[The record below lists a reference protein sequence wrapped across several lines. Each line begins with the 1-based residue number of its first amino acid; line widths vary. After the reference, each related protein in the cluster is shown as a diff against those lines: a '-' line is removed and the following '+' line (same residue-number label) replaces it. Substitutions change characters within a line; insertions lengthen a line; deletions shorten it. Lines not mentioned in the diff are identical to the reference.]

1 MAERINL
8 TDTRI
13 KALAADLSGKRR
25 PELRDSQVPGLIVIA
40 HARRKSFALHA
51 RFPGSSNPTRRHIGE
66 VGALTIEQARQVAR
80 DWTDKIR
87 RGVDPAV
94 EVHELQQQ
102 QRRQREAER
111 LQEECL
117 FKNVAETYL
126 KRRVAT
132 QRQHRSIERMVRNVL
147 IPAWGTKPI
156 AEISRRDVVK
166 LVEEINDRP
175 APMYAHAVFGC
186 ARTLFNW
193 AINRG
198 ADDLEHSP
206 CDRIKVANLMSQQKK
221 PRQRV
226 LKDDELV
233 AFWKATQRIGYP
245 WRDMFRL
252 LLLTGTRRSE
262 AAGARWNEFELDKG
276 CWTIPPE
283 RFKSDVSH
291 LVPLSRDARAL
302 VAALPRFKRGDH
314 LFSFTFGETPALILH
329 SAKVRIDAL
338 MLRYLQA
345 LARLRGDDPGKVTLA
360 PWVVHDLRRT
370 VRTQLSKLKVDHTVK
385 ERCIG
390 HSLKGLDRVYDQHT
404 YIDEMRDAFERW
416 AIELRRIVAREHPVS
431 NVVLLRGH
439 GDTK

>member
-13 KALAADLSGKRR
+13 KTLAADLSSKRR

-40 HARRKSFALHA
+40 HSSRKSFALHA
-51 RFPGSSNPTRRHIGE
+51 RFPGYRNPTRRHIGE
-66 VGALTIEQARQVAR
+66 VGALTIEQARQIAR
-80 DWTDKIR
+80 DWNDKIR

-94 EVHELQQQ
+94 EVKKLEQQ
-102 QRRQREAER
+102 QRKQREAEELR
-111 LQEECL
+111 EEAL
-117 FKNVAETYL
+117 FKTVAETYL
-126 KRRVAT
+126 TRRVAN

-147 IPAWGTKPI
+147 TPAWGNKPI
-156 AEISRRDVVK
+156 AEIGRRDVVK

-175 APMYAHAVFGC
+175 APMYAYTVFGC

-198 ADDLEHSP
+198 VYELENSP
-206 CDRIKVANLMSQQKK
+206 CDRIRVTDLMSQQKK

-233 AFWKATQRIGYP
+233 AFWKATGRIGYP

-262 AAGARWNEFELDKG
+262 VAGARWSEFELDKG
-276 CWTIPPE
+276 HWTIPPE

-291 LVPLSRDARAL
+291 LVPLSRDAQAL
-302 VAALPRFKRGDH
+302 IAALPRFKRGDH

-338 MLRYLQA
+338 MLRYLRA
-345 LARLRGDDPGKVTLA
+345 LARQRGDDPAQVTLA

-370 VRTQLSKLKVDHTVK
+370 VRTQLSKLKIDYTVR
-385 ERCIG
+385 ELCIG
-390 HSLKGLDRVYDQHT
+390 HSLKGLDRVYDQHP
-404 YIDEMRDAFERW
+404 YIEEMRDAFDRW
-416 AIELRRIVAREHPVS
+416 AVELRRIVAREQPVS
-431 NVVLLRGH
+431 NVVPLRGR